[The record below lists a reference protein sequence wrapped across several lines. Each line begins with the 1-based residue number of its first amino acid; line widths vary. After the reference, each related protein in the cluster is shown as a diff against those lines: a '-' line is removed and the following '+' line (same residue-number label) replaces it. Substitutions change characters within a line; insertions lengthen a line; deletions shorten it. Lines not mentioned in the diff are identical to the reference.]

1 MNPRP
6 PLPPGVQYSRH
17 DRDAEPPKRS
27 EHRALLIEEL
37 KHYII
42 TGKLP
47 KRTEEQNERTEKA

>member
-1 MNPRP
+1 MPPRP

-17 DRDAEPPKRS
+17 DRDAPPPKKV

-47 KRTEEQNERTEKA
+47 KRTEEPNEQK